1 MRVTHRND
9 LSILILLNKV
19 KRKRVEIFAGIRRKE
34 MRKDKDGQFAEALAA
49 AQKAFDEKRY
59 DDAVKYTEIEK
70 MIFALS

>member
-1 MRVTHRND
+1 
-9 LSILILLNKV
+9 
-19 KRKRVEIFAGIRRKE
+19 